1 MRCRVRPHD
10 ALWPSPAQWAVLH
23 DCGGG
28 RLIRVHSPFS
38 GCGRGA
44 AHRACRYA
52 ITYLRDEPGL
62 TQRSGDAGARISRPS
77 AYAVRAR
84 DAADVAAAVEFARQ
98 HRLLPVI
105 KSAGHRYQ
113 RTSDAPDSLLIGTRD
128 MDRITIE
135 ESFQPV
141 GRASERPHTAVSI
154 AAGAVWMDAYHAVTT
169 VAGRYVQGGDC
180 ATVGVAG
187 LVQSGGFGSF
197 SKHFGTRAAALL
209 RAEVATAGGGIRR
222 VNANRDADLFW
233 PLKGVG
239 GTFGVVTGVW
249 LRVRELPDQCA
260 AVFATIPAHSDAAFR
275 RVIDRFTLSC
285 RENLI
290 NPHWGETV
298 TFHRD
303 RELTLWR
310 VPSGRTRAP
319 MEAPWGPF
327 FTWVRAA
334 PQDLQLQASLLG
346 PTLIGAIPA
355 RHGWDARFWERERP
369 GTMTPDPRPGAP
381 TYHPWWM
388 GDGAQAGAFV
398 HGHASRWLPR
408 ALLDEPQRERLADAL
423 FDASRRWD
431 VTRHFRKGLAEAPRK
446 AVEAAR
452 DTAMNPAA
460 LDAFALAI
468 LRAGGPSTFP
478 ALPGANA
485 DLTVAHREA
494 PAITRSSGIRR
505 RIVPGGG
512 SYVSESDYFHA
523 DWQHAF
529 CSAHYPGLSAVKM
542 KYDPASLFFLHHGVG
557 SEYRSADGFSP
568 KRRG

>member
-1 MRCRVRPHD
+1 MRRRVRPHD
-10 ALWPSPAQWAVLH
+10 PPWPSPAQWAALH
-23 DCGGG
+23 GRGGG

-44 AHRACRYA
+44 AHRACQYA
-52 ITYLRDEPGL
+52 IKYLRDEPRL

-77 AYAVRAR
+77 AYAVCAR
-84 DAADVAAAVEFARQ
+84 DAADVAAAVEFARH

-105 KSAGHRYQ
+105 NSAGHRYQ
-113 RTSDAPDSLLIGTRD
+113 GTSDAPASLLIWTRD

-135 ESFQPV
+135 ESFRPV
-141 GRASERPHTAVSI
+141 GRTSEHPHTAVSI

-209 RAEVATAGGGIRR
+209 QAEVATARGGIRR

-239 GTFGVVTGVW
+239 GTF
-249 LRVRELPDQCA
+249 
-260 AVFATIPAHSDAAFR
+260 
-275 RVIDRFTLSC
+275 
-285 RENLI
+285 
-290 NPHWGETV
+290 
-298 TFHRD
+298 
-303 RELTLWR
+303 
-310 VPSGRTRAP
+310 
-319 MEAPWGPF
+319 
-327 FTWVRAA
+327 
-334 PQDLQLQASLLG
+334 
-346 PTLIGAIPA
+346 
-355 RHGWDARFWERERP
+355 
-369 GTMTPDPRPGAP
+369 
-381 TYHPWWM
+381 
-388 GDGAQAGAFV
+388 
-398 HGHASRWLPR
+398 
-408 ALLDEPQRERLADAL
+408 
-423 FDASRRWD
+423 
-431 VTRHFRKGLAEAPRK
+431 
-446 AVEAAR
+446 
-452 DTAMNPAA
+452 
-460 LDAFALAI
+460 
-468 LRAGGPSTFP
+468 LRAGGPSAF
-478 ALPGANA
+478 AGLPGANA

-494 PAITRSSGIRR
+494 PAITRSSGILRR
-505 RIVPGGG
+505 TVPGGG
-512 SYVSESDYFHA
+512 SYVSESNYFQA